1 MVSNSDKTYKLDVM
15 NLINVVD
22 NKVYVLSTYTPK
34 DSENKN
40 YYLNVI
46 TTTKEKDEAQFLGKF
61 AKNET
66 PANPNDNLDE
76 GEDPI
81 LPYIK

>member
-1 MVSNSDKTYKLDVM
+1 MKKNLKKIGDKILQLEIEIRET
-15 NLINVVD
+15 
-22 NKVYVLSTYTPK
+22 K

-46 TTTKEKDEAQFLGKF
+46 TTTKEKDETQFLGKF
-61 AKNET
+61 AKSET
-66 PANPNDNLDE
+66 PANPNDNLEE